1 MQPRFRLAMVATGA
15 VALLASAPAAVS
27 AASSSAVSAAPSAAV
42 PAAPAHHSAAW
53 LPSLP
58 NQLYAPYYE
67 SYLAPD
73 TPGLTATAS
82 ASGAKYMTI
91 AFLQSEGTTSC
102 AVDWNSAAS
111 QPLGYYNADIANL
124 RRLGGD
130 VIPSFGGYSAD
141 TFGAHD
147 HGTEIADSCTSVPK
161 IAAAYEQVVGEL
173 GVTRLDMDVESNA
186 ETYAAGIN
194 RRDEA
199 IAIAQRWAAQRG
211 IRLQIQFTL
220 PVEPAG
226 LGSAG
231 LSVLQ
236 NAIAD
241 GVQVHSVNIMV
252 FDYYLPHEGVMDMS
266 RAAITCAKSVH
277 AELAKLY
284 PHLSSQQI
292 WRMEGMTMLPGIS
305 DFGKDET
312 TSVHDAQVMM
322 AFERQMQMNFLSIW
336 AIQRDNEGPASCLGQ
351 ADPNTCSGIAQA
363 PWAFDHV
370 LEHFTQWS
378 GWRR

>member
-1 MQPRFRLAMVATGA
+1 MQPRFRLAVVATAA

-27 AASSSAVSAAPSAAV
+27 AA
-42 PAAPAHHSAAW
+42 PAHHSYW
-53 LPSLP
+53 PRPLPYR
-58 NQLYAPYYE
+58 LYAPYYE

-73 TPGLTATAS
+73 TPSITATAK
-82 ASGAKYMTI
+82 ASGARFMTI
-91 AFLQSEGTTSC
+91 AFLQSKGTKSC
-102 AVDWNSAAS
+102 AVDWNSTAS
-111 QPLGYYNADIANL
+111 QPLTYYNADIASL
-124 RRLGGD
+124 RKLGGD

-141 TFGAHD
+141 TFGSHD
-147 HGTEIADSCTSVPK
+147 HGTEIADSCTSVPQ
-161 IAAAYEQVVGEL
+161 IAAVYEQVVQTL
-173 GVTRLDMDVESNA
+173 RVTRLDMDVESNA

-199 IAIAQRWAAQRG
+199 IALAQRWAAQHG

-220 PVEPAG
+220 PVEPTG

-231 LSVLQ
+231 LSVLR

-241 GVQVHSVNIMV
+241 GVQVSSVNIMV
-252 FDYYLPHEGVMDMS
+252 FDYYLPHEGVMNMS
-266 RAAITCAKSVH
+266 KTAITCANAVH

-284 PHLSSQQI
+284 PQLSSGQI

-312 TSVHDAQVMM
+312 TTVHDARVMM
-322 AFERQMQMNFLSIW
+322 AFEQKMNMNLLSIW
-336 AIQRDNEGPASCLGQ
+336 AIQRDNEGPASCVGQ
-351 ADPNTCSGIAQA
+351 SDSNTCSGIKQA

-370 LEHFTQWS
+370 LVPFTQGFRW
-378 GWRR
+378 WH